1 MAAAAVLAVAVA
13 GCGGDAPDAVRV
25 GLMPAIT
32 HGPALIALEE
42 EFAPGLAGRPV
53 DAQVFASGP
62 EEVSALL
69 SGSLDAAYIGPG
81 PYVLAEG
88 RAPGR
93 LRLLAGVVTGGQAF
107 VARPGTGIRDA
118 GDLAGRRVAVPAHG
132 NTQDLTLRLLLDRA
146 GLRASDQGGDVEVV
160 PVKNAA
166 LVEAFR
172 QGVVDA
178 ALAPAPFGELL
189 AARGLAAPVPAMD
202 RTIAAWEIPATV
214 LVATEEFARANPA
227 ATRAL
232 VRASARAVARADS
245 APRAVA
251 LRFNDLLD
259 ESTGTRLDRGVLLEA
274 LDGTHASTAVA
285 PGAME
290 RMVRA
295 ADSAGYSGG
304 PVAPAALVPRAG

>member
-32 HGPALIALEE
+32 HGPALIALED
-42 EFAPGLAGRPV
+42 EFATGLAGRPV

-232 VRASARAVARADS
+232 VRASARAVARADA

-259 ESTGTRLDRGVLLEA
+259 ESTSTRLDDGVLLEA
-274 LDGTHASTAVA
+274 LGGTRASTAVA
-285 PGAME
+285 PGAMA

-295 ADSAGYSGG
+295 AEGAGYAGG
-304 PVAPAALVPRAG
+304 PVAPGALVPRAG